1 MTEAQTNDTTN
12 TTTNDTTATR
22 DAASARGREALF
34 ELRDVSKDFVLRNV
48 WGART
53 GVVHAIRHADFSI
66 LRGETLAL
74 VGESGSGKST
84 LGRCL
89 LQLEEVTSGSILY
102 HGVNLTKLSPRQR
115 RPHQRSMQIVYQN
128 PFSSLDPTCTALE
141 QVLEPLLLSPGADG
155 DEARARAAAALE
167 QVGIPASEHGKLPRA
182 FSGGQRQ
189 RIGIARAIAVHPE
202 FIMCDEPLSGL
213 DMSTRA
219 QVALLMRDLQRRLGL
234 TYLFITHDLA
244 SVRQL
249 ADRAVVMYRGHIAE
263 IASMD
268 DLFRDPRHPYTIRL
282 LDSTFTADPA
292 QARALLARTSPRPA
306 PPFAWP
312 DGEELHDVGNGH
324 LVAATA

>member
-1 MTEAQTNDTTN
+1 MSESQNA
-12 TTTNDTTATR
+12 
-22 DAASARGREALF
+22 EPLF
-34 ELRDVSKDFVLRNV
+34 TLKDVSKDFVLRNV

-53 GVVHAIRHADFSI
+53 GVVHAIRHASFSI
-66 LRGETLAL
+66 MRGETLAL

-89 LQLEEVTSGSILY
+89 LQMEEVTSGSILY
-102 HGVNLTKLSPRQR
+102 RGVDLTALSPKERRQ
-115 RPHQRSMQIVYQN
+115 HQRSMQIVFQN
-128 PFSSLDPTCTALE
+128 PFSSLDPTCTALD
-141 QVLEPLLLSPGADG
+141 QVSEPLLLLPGVDAS
-155 DEARARAAAALE
+155 EARRRAAEALE
-167 QVGIPASEHGKLPRA
+167 QVGIPASEHGKLPKA

-189 RIGIARAIAVHPE
+189 RIGIARAVAVHPE

-219 QVALLMRDLQRRLGL
+219 QVALLMRDLQQRLGL

-268 DLFRDPRHPYTIRL
+268 DLFRNPRHPYTIRL
-282 LDSTFTADPA
+282 LESTFTADPA
-292 QARALLARTSPRPA
+292 QARALLARTSPKPA
-306 PPFAWP
+306 PPIAWP
-312 DGEELHDVGNGH
+312 DSEALHDVGNGH